1 MKHKSTRGSGF
12 MSKRY
17 IKKWKVE
24 YVFSDGKIYRGFL
37 NTFADNEKDF
47 PKELH
52 GSFCAWCDEK
62 GCHGYFVLDGQ
73 TEQEAIENG
82 QYVMTSGV
90 RRKPVSVDY
99 DNPLAVAF
107 RIGAENILLNNE
119 VIRDFQFPRFDARIE
134 DCLKTDGTYVT
145 SY

>member
-1 MKHKSTRGSGF
+1 

-17 IKKWKVE
+17 IKKWEVE

-37 NTFADNEKDF
+37 NTFADNEEDF

-90 RRKPVSVDY
+90 CRKPVSVDY